1 MPADRRQ
8 WCDERRCVSQP
19 DDDRDRDTARDGS
32 VTRGRGTDGREAVVL
47 RETTDDSRQLIRL
60 GDRGRQS
67 SVDIVRDDLSCAGLM
82 VMIED

>member
-1 MPADRRQ
+1 M
-8 WCDERRCVSQP
+8 
-19 DDDRDRDTARDGS
+19 
-32 VTRGRGTDGREAVVL
+32 RGRGTDGREAVVL

-67 SVDIVRDDLSCAGLM
+67 SVDIVRDGLSCVGLM